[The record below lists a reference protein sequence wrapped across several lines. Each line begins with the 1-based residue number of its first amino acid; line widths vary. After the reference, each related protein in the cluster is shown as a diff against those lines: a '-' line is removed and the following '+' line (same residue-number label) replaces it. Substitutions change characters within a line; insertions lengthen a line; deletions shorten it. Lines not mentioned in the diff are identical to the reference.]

1 MGFLAESCTMK
12 ILTRDVLS
20 TCKNFYCG
28 DADLDE
34 FFSEDAPL
42 HHDALLG
49 KSYCF
54 ILDDDPSV
62 IVCAFTLSNDSVH
75 VDNLPN
81 ARKKK
86 VNSHIAYDK
95 QMNRYPAILIGR
107 LAVNEAFADKGVGSE
122 LLSLIKSLSILPDNL
137 SDCRFLAVDA
147 KNEEKPLHYYEK
159 NDFVYLYSSEEQ
171 EADNLQLEMPLK
183 TRFMF
188 FDLIDLF
195 EE

>member
-1 MGFLAESCTMK
+1 MGFLAESCTLK
-12 ILTRDVLS
+12 ILTRDVLG
-20 TCKNFYCG
+20 TCKSFHCG

-34 FFSEDAPL
+34 FFSQDAPL
-42 HHDALLG
+42 HHDAMLG

-54 ILDDDPSV
+54 VLDEAPTV

-86 VNSHIAYDK
+86 VNARIAYAK

-107 LAVNEAFADKGVGSE
+107 LAVNENYADKGVGSE

-137 SDCRFLAVDA
+137 TDCRFLAVDA
-147 KNEEKPLHYYEK
+147 KNEQKPLHYYEK
-159 NDFVYLYSSEEQ
+159 NEFIYLYSSEEQ
-171 EADNLQLEMPLK
+171 EAKNLDVELPLK

-188 FDLIDLF
+188 FDLIDLL
-195 EE
+195 ED

>member
-1 MGFLAESCTMK
+1 M
-12 ILTRDVLS
+12 
-20 TCKNFYCG
+20 
-28 DADLDE
+28 
-34 FFSEDAPL
+34 FSARVRIFV
-42 HHDALLG
+42 AAMQTWT
-49 KSYCF
+49 S
-54 ILDDDPSV
+54 SS
-62 IVCAFTLSNDSVH
+62 ARM
-75 VDNLPN
+75 LPCIMMPCWGN
-81 ARKKK
+81 
-86 VNSHIAYDK
+86 
-95 QMNRYPAILIGR
+95 PTAILIGR
-107 LAVNEAFADKGVGSE
+107 LAVNEVFADKGVGSE